1 MSDDKPENEIISFKN
16 ASEPHINARKDR
28 KLKEV
33 QKAFKALIRK
43 KLKQDRAEA
52 GKKSKKKGKKK

>member
-33 QKAFKALIRK
+33 QKAFKALMKYLKPMQRTYL
-43 KLKQDRAEA
+43 KLRR
-52 GKKSKKKGKKK
+52 